1 MERKSEIKRKTKE
14 TDITLRMVL
23 DSTQESVIDS
33 GVPFF
38 DHMLASLSKHG
49 KIYLDLVCIG
59 DTNVDDHHSVEDIG
73 ICLGRAFKKALG
85 DKSGIG
91 RFGEAIIPMDDA
103 LTMVAVDLSGRGYC
117 AISGLDLKGSI
128 RGYSEELTVEFLR
141 SLSSNAECNLH
152 VKMFYGEN
160 RHHIHE
166 SIFKALGVSL
176 YRAYS
181 IHRKNIDEIP
191 STKGIVE

>member
-49 KIYLDLVCIG
+49 QIYLDLVCIG

-73 ICLGRAFKKALG
+73 ICMGRAFKKALG

-117 AISGLDLKGSI
+117 AISGNDLKGTI

-141 SLSSNAECNLH
+141 SLSSNAEFNLH
-152 VKMFYGEN
+152 VKILYGEN

-176 YRAYS
+176 NRAYS
-181 IHRKNIDEIP
+181 IRKKNIDEIP